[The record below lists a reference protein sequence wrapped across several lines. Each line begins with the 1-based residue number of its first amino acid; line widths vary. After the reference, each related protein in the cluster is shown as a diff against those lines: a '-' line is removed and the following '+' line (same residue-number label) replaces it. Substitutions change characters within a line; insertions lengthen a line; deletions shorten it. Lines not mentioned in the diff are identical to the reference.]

1 MAIRRTFGPRVRFR
15 CDCGRPVYFRNSLCL
30 GCKSPLGFEPES
42 RRSGHSCRDQNR
54 AHGGST
60 AKRMQALV
68 AALQKLRFP
77 AGCNWL
83 VSANEK
89 EPLCVSCRL
98 NRTIPSLDDEDNAR
112 WWRLI
117 ENAKRRLVSQLLSLG
132 LPVKSKV
139 SEDPEHGVMFDFLR
153 SPDKGPRVLTGHA
166 NGLITLNVEEA
177 DDSKR
182 EKIRHDMH
190 EPYRTLL
197 GHFRHEIGHYYWDR
211 LVAETPWLE
220 KFRELFGD
228 ERQDYAAALKR
239 NYEQG
244 PPANWADN
252 HISSYASVH
261 PWEDWAESWAHY
273 LHVVDSLDTALRFGL
288 RGEDVEAA
296 VEPFSVDDLY
306 DPKAPD
312 AKRVILLINSWVQ
325 LTTVL
330 NEFCAEHGPARLLS
344 VCHVAP
350 RAPQDSFHPNH
361 SERDTR
367 RLGFCL
373 IERRSSQPQMV
384 SYMLFSARMS
394 LRKRA
399 ALCRRLATALTAGID
414 IRKVLA
420 REAQQARNAAGRRR
434 LRPSVPPSRK
444 GRA

>member
-1 MAIRRTFGPRVRFR
+1 MAAAARTSIR
-15 CDCGRPVYFRNSLCL
+15 
-30 GCKSPLGFEPES
+30 
-42 RRSGHSCRDQNR
+42 
-54 AHGGST
+54 
-60 AKRMQALV
+60 
-68 AALQKLRFP
+68 P

-83 VSANEK
+83 VSAKEK
-89 EPLCVSCRL
+89 DLLCISCRL
-98 NRTIPSLDDEDNAR
+98 NHTIPNLNDEDNAHL
-112 WWRLI
+112 WRLI

-139 SEDPEHGVMFDFLR
+139 SEDTEHGVMFDFLR
-153 SPDKGPRVLTGHA
+153 SPAGGPPVLTGHA
-166 NGLITLNVEEA
+166 NGLITLNIEEA

-211 LVAETPWLE
+211 LVAETPWLD

-239 NYEQG
+239 NYKQG
-244 PPANWADN
+244 PPADWADR

-261 PWEDWAESWAHY
+261 PWEDWAECWAHY

-306 DPKAPD
+306 DPNAPD

-330 NEFCAEHGPARLLS
+330 NELARSMGQHDFYPFVLS
-344 VCHVAP
+344 RPV
-350 RAPQDSFHPNH
+350 
-361 SERDTR
+361 
-367 RLGFCL
+367 
-373 IERRSSQPQMV
+373 
-384 SYMLFSARMS
+384 
-394 LRKRA
+394 LRKIHFIQIIVKETRGGWA
-399 ALCRRLATALTAGID
+399 F
-414 IRKVLA
+414 V
-420 REAQQARNAAGRRR
+420 
-434 LRPSVPPSRK
+434 
-444 GRA
+444 